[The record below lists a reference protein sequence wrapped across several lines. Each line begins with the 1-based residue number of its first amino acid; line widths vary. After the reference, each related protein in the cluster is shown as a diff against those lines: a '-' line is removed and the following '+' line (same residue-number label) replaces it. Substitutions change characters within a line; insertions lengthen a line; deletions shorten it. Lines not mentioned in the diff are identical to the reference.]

1 MTHLLLAAAGKS
13 GLKCFLGALH
23 PGIVHFPIALLA
35 VAALFETL
43 QLLRKKAEP
52 AAGTPAL
59 AWLAAAAAVPATL
72 FGFMLADAEGSEG
85 ALIDRHQ
92 WLGVASTVVAV
103 VAALAA
109 IKAKS
114 SLGALRV
121 MRGALILGAG
131 LVMATGYI
139 GGELVF
145 GENHLFKCFEPEKPK
160 PPAEKPDGKTPETGT
175 PDKKD
180 ALLIP
185 VSAKVDFA
193 KEIAPIIKD
202 MCFRCHGGEK
212 VKGKFKLNTKALA
225 MEGGESGK
233 AILPGK
239 PTLSKFYTSLVDK
252 DEDVLMPPP
261 KEKVRPSKEQIEKI
275 RLWIEQGA
283 DWPDGVEFKK

>member
-1 MTHLLLAAAGKS
+1 MTHLLLAVAEKS

-43 QLLRKKAEP
+43 QLLRKKTEP

-72 FGFMLADAEGSEG
+72 FGFMLADVEGSEG

-145 GENHLFKCFEPEKPK
+145 GENHLFKCFGSKPESKAPEVPAGEKKEPLVTPSKPIS
-160 PPAEKPDGKTPETGT
+160 D
-175 PDKKD
+175 
-180 ALLIP
+180 
-185 VSAKVDFA
+185 KVDFA
-193 KEIAPIIKD
+193 KDIAPIIKD
-202 MCFRCHGGEK
+202 MCFKCHGGEK
-212 VKGKFKLNTKALA
+212 VKGKFKLNTKAFA

-239 PTLSKFYTSLVDK
+239 PTLSKFYTSLIDK

-261 KEKVRPSKEQIEKI
+261 KEKTRPSKEQIEKV

-283 DWPDGVEFKK
+283 EWPEGVEFKK